1 MPGQE
6 IKKELTAL
14 ENLKLDIEQYER
26 MQDGVQ
32 ELNGHVRT
40 LKASFTT
47 LLSRA
52 LDIDTEAKLSEA
64 LQRVSEEA

>member
-40 LKASFTT
+40 LKASFT
-47 LLSRA
+47 LLSILPFSNVFPPGRWT
-52 LDIDTEAKLSEA
+52 LTLKPS
-64 LQRVSEEA
+64 

>member
-47 LLSRA
+47 LLSILPFSNVFPPGRWT
-52 LDIDTEAKLSEA
+52 LTLKPS
-64 LQRVSEEA
+64 